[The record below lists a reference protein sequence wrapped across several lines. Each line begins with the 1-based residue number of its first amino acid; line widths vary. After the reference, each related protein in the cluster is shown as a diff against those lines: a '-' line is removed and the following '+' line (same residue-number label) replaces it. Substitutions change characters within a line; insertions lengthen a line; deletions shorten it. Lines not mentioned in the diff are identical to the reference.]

1 LETIEMPLSDLYPS
15 WRGQKLDMPNFD
27 QSSINEF
34 TFLIANK
41 RNETFELLID
51 KVVLVP

>member
-1 LETIEMPLSDLYPS
+1 
-15 WRGQKLDMPNFD
+15 MPNFD
-27 QSSINEF
+27 RPSINEF